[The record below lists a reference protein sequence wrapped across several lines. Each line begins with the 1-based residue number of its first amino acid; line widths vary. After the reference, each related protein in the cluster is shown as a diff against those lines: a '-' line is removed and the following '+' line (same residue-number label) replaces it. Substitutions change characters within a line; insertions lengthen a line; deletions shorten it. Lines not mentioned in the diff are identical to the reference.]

1 MSERDDRSAVIAVD
15 VISEE
20 VQKIAD
26 VLRTR

>member
-1 MSERDDRSAVIAVD
+1 MSERDDRSAVTAVE

-20 VQKIAD
+20 VQEITD